1 MPLPTDAARAG
12 ARANPSDA
20 RALQVQVQV
29 QVLRYRPPRIAGVRL
44 ACDRRAK
51 RWNPSFLPSGELSVC
66 LQSRDVTP
74 FVHTPAVLLDGPGGR
89 QPGQHGVAA
98 RR

>member
-1 MPLPTDAARAG
+1 VNLYFLLVQFTERESVPLPTDAARAG

-51 RWNPSFLPSGELSVC
+51 ALESFVPPLG
-66 LQSRDVTP
+66 
-74 FVHTPAVLLDGPGGR
+74 
-89 QPGQHGVAA
+89 
-98 RR
+98 